1 MCLRLASLSTLLG
14 ASLFVFGG
22 SAQAAVVTA
31 AGSFDLSSF
40 AISSTGGV
48 TGISPVFHS
57 AYAEGPLTSDGA
69 DDVVPVSVIVDD
81 VFSTGAAIA
90 VADAADMD
98 PLALTAEA
106 SAFDGGSAFSV
117 VGYEVAYEIVDD
129 GEVEITVDYSAL
141 YDLDGSDTADTIV
154 ALTADDSLSGAFDE
168 FSLLPGDPTFAFGT
182 LTLAFSAFAG
192 DVGSVFLSVVA
203 AADTGVSRV
212 PTPGVLLLFGAG
224 LVGVFA
230 TRARA
235 NAA

>member
-1 MCLRLASLSTLLG
+1 
-14 ASLFVFGG
+14 VFGG
-22 SAQAAVVTA
+22 TAQAAVVTA

-40 AISSTGGV
+40 QISSTGGV
-48 TGISPVFHS
+48 TGISPVFYS
-57 AYAEGPLTSDGA
+57 AYAEGPLSNGSANDA
-69 DDVVPVSVIVDD
+69 VSVSVVVDD
-81 VFSTGAAIA
+81 TFSTGAAIA
-90 VADAADMD
+90 VADAADID
-98 PLALTAEA
+98 PFSLTAQA
-106 SAFDGGSAFSV
+106 VAFDGGSAFSIA
-117 VGYEVAYEIVDD
+117 GYEVAYEIIDD

-192 DVGSVFLSVVA
+192 DAGSVFLSATAV
-203 AADTGVSRV
+203 ADTGLSTV

-224 LVGVFA
+224 LVGVVA

-235 NAA
+235 TAA